1 MDAVFNIIARKYS
14 QRIEI
19 NSSPQRKSLLEK
31 VILKKKKM
39 VHKIPVGEGVPLEKG
54 WKFSWEPLPVLP
66 PNLGKPRI
74 MPSLT
79 IAISSNLSTV
89 NPKVF
94 PNYGG
99 IYT

>member
-19 NSSPQRKSLLEK
+19 NSSPLKKSLLEN
-31 VILKKKKM
+31 VILKKKM
-39 VHKIPVGEGVPLEKG
+39 VHKIPGGEGVPLGKG